1 MHRQHPAELHVD
13 TIREKDG
20 SIPQLLRH
28 LWQVFRTPFT
38 QVSKIHHELQIMQLI
53 KTDN

>member
-20 SIPQLLRH
+20 SI
-28 LWQVFRTPFT
+28 TPFT